1 MGMTRVFIGTVKKVK
16 FIQIIRFKIIVLI
29 YQQILNH
36 NLKYWF
42 NITNSKLVRE
52 SGQYRKSSAYKLLNS
67 T

>member
-36 NLKYWF
+36 NLKY
-42 NITNSKLVRE
+42 
-52 SGQYRKSSAYKLLNS
+52 
-67 T
+67 